1 MVSKVDEF
9 TVHFVALDGDEIETI
24 LDALAIAE
32 QWELL
37 DEIKEELGISCE
49 GFD

>member
-9 TVHFVALDGDEIETI
+9 TVHFVALDDDEIETI
-24 LDALAIAE
+24 IDALAIAE
-32 QWELL
+32 QWELMN
-37 DEIKEELGISCE
+37 DIKEKLGISCE